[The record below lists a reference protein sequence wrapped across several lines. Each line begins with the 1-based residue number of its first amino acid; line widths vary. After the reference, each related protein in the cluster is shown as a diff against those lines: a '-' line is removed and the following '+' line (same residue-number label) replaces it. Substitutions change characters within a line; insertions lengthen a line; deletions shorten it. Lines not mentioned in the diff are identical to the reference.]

1 MKNAKIGNRFILV
14 SYIKHH
20 KPFAV
25 ANFDWE
31 NVKVVQQ
38 ISQIF
43 FSPRR
48 QRLSFITVQLDRLT
62 PSPQKMSR
70 SHFYLLIATLAV
82 VAMEDRVCADQQPP
96 PQKPETSAVA
106 EGISSN
112 PGAVDVRTGTGEL
125 QETIE
130 GLLGLP
136 KDTGFFFGGLI
147 AADAN
152 WLATG
157 GNDPGK
163 WSFNR
168 LLILGAGVDAQ
179 KVFGWPGGSFG
190 VQFLQF
196 KGENTNRQAGSVQ
209 GYNSLPGPEPLF
221 RSELYQ
227 LWWRQELFDG
237 KFILRFGKVVP
248 TNDFNNVLRPV
259 PVQDQHLAIPAVS
272 GLLFTPVFVN
282 PTLLGV
288 MPGYYNSAYGITTT
302 FTPVRN
308 LYLSYGI
315 YDGNIANHVQTGL
328 HNAPNFNGY
337 YFHIAEAGGA
347 WEAGGL
353 PGSFAI
359 GGWHQTG
366 HLTTQNNVSENGAS
380 GFYLFGSQRFWRAR
394 PNIDNSGISG
404 FVQYGG
410 HDSDTLPFDQYFG
423 TGLTEFGLVPNRS
436 KDSGGIGLAWTSLNQ
451 KTFKRERQFMFQA
464 YYQAHITHATFFEP
478 AISYIPNPGADPSLD
493 AALALTF
500 RVISLF

>member
-1 MKNAKIGNRFILV
+1 M
-14 SYIKHH
+14 
-20 KPFAV
+20 
-25 ANFDWE
+25 
-31 NVKVVQQ
+31 
-38 ISQIF
+38 
-43 FSPRR
+43 SPG
-48 QRLSFITVQLDRLT
+48 
-62 PSPQKMSR
+62 
-70 SHFYLLIATLAV
+70 HFYLLIATLAV
-82 VAMEDRVCADQQPP
+82 VAMEDRACADQQPP

-196 KGENTNRQAGSVQ
+196 NGENTNRQAGSVQ

-302 FTPVRN
+302 FTPLRN

-436 KDSGGIGLAWTSLNQ
+436 KDSGGIGLAWSSLNQ
-451 KTFKRERQFMFQA
+451 KTFKRDSEFMFQA